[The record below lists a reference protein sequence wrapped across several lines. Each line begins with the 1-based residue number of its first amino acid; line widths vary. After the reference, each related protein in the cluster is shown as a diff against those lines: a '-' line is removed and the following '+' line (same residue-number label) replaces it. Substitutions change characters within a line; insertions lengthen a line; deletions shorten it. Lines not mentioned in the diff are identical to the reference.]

1 METKYKVGDKVL
13 ATKPNR
19 QDHSEVRLVWLT
31 GMNKFDKQILTIKKI
46 DNSNNI
52 YFCIKDGQSF
62 WYQESWLTK
71 AEEQPTE
78 QVPEQVPEQVTKPID
93 WEARRWELAS
103 KIFAETEDIT
113 LDSAVIQA
121 EIFIKYYKQTL
132 K

>member
-19 QDHSEVRLVWLT
+19 QDHSEVSLVWVT
-31 GMNKFDKQILTIKKI
+31 VMNKFDKQILTIKKI

-52 YFCIKDGQSF
+52 YLCIKDRQSF
-62 WYQESWLTK
+62 WFHESWLTK
-71 AEEQPTE
+71 IEEQVTE
-78 QVPEQVPEQVTKPID
+78 QVAKPID
-93 WEARRWELAS
+93 WEQRRWELAS
-103 KIFAETEDIT
+103 KLYAEAENMTIE
-113 LDSAVIQA
+113 SAVRQA